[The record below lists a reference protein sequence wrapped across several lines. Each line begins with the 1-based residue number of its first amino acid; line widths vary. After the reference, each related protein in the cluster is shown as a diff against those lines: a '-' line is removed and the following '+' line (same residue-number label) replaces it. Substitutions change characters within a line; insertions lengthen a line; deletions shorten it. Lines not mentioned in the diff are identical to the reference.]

1 MTNEFNLEEYIKDLS
16 PELQEK
22 ARACKTKEELNAF
35 IAENDLELPSEV
47 LESVAGGC
55 TSTKPQPDKCNKC
68 NAKVAPCTNSDV
80 MDCIIYDNNRWGDGN
95 NTFAGSGV
103 VDISAHFRCPNC
115 GIVYKDEIHA

>member
-1 MTNEFNLEEYIKDLS
+1 MTNEFNLKEYIKDLS

-22 ARACKTKEELNAF
+22 ARACKTKDELLQLAADED
-35 IAENDLELPSEV
+35 IEV
-47 LESVAGGC
+47 PMDALESVAGGC

-68 NAKVAPCTNSDV
+68 NAKVTPCTDNDSHECF
-80 MDCIIYDNNRWGDGN
+80 MYDANRWKN
-95 NTFAGSGV
+95 NMPMGGGMIY

>member
-1 MTNEFNLEEYIKDLS
+1 MTNEFNLEEYIKDFS

-22 ARACKTKEELNAF
+22 ARQCKTKDELMQLA
-35 IAENDLELPSEV
+35 AENDLEIPEDA

-68 NAKVAPCTNSDV
+68 NAKVTPCTFNDAHECF
-80 MDCIIYDNNRWGDGN
+80 MYDAKRWRTSMPMVGG
-95 NTFAGSGV
+95 TFA